1 MATPLGSIS
10 TVLGALLPFFVA
22 LFAWVVTYALL
33 DKTTVLGHNK
43 NLNAIVALMAAIFV
57 IALPDVTRMVTLIV
71 PWFFFLFLFLMLVA
85 TGFLF
90 VSGGTSFQGIYNAL
104 GEGSTTWIFI
114 VVGGLIIA
122 FAAASVYGQSLLP
135 LTSNV
140 ATNQTGTNF
149 NTTGGAGASTNTGSF
164 RTNLGSALFNPAIL
178 GLAIFFLIAT
188 FAIIFLTQEG

>member
-10 TVLGALLPFFVA
+10 SVLGSLLPFFVA
-22 LFAWVVTYALL
+22 LFAWVITYAIVS
-33 DKTTVLGHNK
+33 KTKVIGENK
-43 NLNAIVALMAAIFV
+43 NLTAIVSLMAAIFV

-90 VSGGTSFQGIYNAL
+90 VSGGTNFEGIYNAL
-104 GEGSTTWIFI
+104 GKESTTWVFI
-114 VVGGLIIA
+114 VIGGLIIA

-135 LTSNV
+135 LTTGANV
-140 ATNQTGTNF
+140 SSGGNATTVGSATD
-149 NTTGGAGASTNTGSF
+149 TASF
-164 RTNLGSALFNPAIL
+164 RNNLGSTLFNPSIL

-188 FAIIFLTQEG
+188 FAIIFLTQEGGTP